1 MCINNCTSTILKI
14 TSIFCC
20 IIFFEACTVNEID
33 ISSLKEEAFVPVTFS
48 VKMDSKMFDSS
59 SEIVPMQTKGNI
71 SDTYNVV
78 KFTGFS
84 TLVVLKKINA
94 GWVVDKK
101 IEDLYSNLVLTNI
114 DKNPL
119 TLPTFELR
127 PGRYRFILFA
137 NSKSKLNSIKEN
149 QLVDDPSEM
158 VIMRY
163 GSIAGTASLLGEELF
178 IAKTGDWDIKRNDS
192 LNQLG
197 KRTVELNLKRVVA
210 MVRMA
215 MTTEP
220 PETLSR
226 TISVEYN
233 LTTKNNN
240 TLCSGVNLFGEMIK
254 DATLKSLYGL
264 TNVYTNPFVIDGRSF
279 YFGLLESQVTNR
291 PRYFFTDEPDKDKPD
306 AEYTIEIT
314 ACDEIKLPIPIACP
328 ITLKRNMI
336 NGIVI
341 LKNGENYSCFEKN
354 GVSYPV
360 DFPSLPYSDYIEL
373 NNNL

>member
-20 IIFFEACTVNEID
+20 IIFFEACIVNEID

-48 VKMDSKMFDSS
+48 IKMDSKMFDSS

-71 SDTYNVV
+71 LDTYNVV

-94 GWVVDKK
+94 GWVIDKK
-101 IEDLYSNLVLTNI
+101 IEDLYSNLVLTNT
-114 DKNPL
+114 DNNAL
-119 TLPTFELR
+119 TLPTYELR

-149 QLVDDPSEM
+149 QLVDDPSKM
-158 VIMRY
+158 VIMGY

-192 LNQLG
+192 LNQLE

-210 MVRMA
+210 MVRMV

-264 TNVYTNPFVIDGRSF
+264 TNVYTNPFVIDGRNF
-279 YFGLLESQVTNR
+279 YFGLLESQITNR
-291 PRYFFTDEPDKDKPD
+291 PRYFFTDEPDDDKPD

-314 ACDEIKLPIPIACP
+314 ACDEIRLPIPIACP

-341 LKNGENYSCFEKN
+341 LKNRENYSCFEKDGDN
-354 GVSYPV
+354 YPV